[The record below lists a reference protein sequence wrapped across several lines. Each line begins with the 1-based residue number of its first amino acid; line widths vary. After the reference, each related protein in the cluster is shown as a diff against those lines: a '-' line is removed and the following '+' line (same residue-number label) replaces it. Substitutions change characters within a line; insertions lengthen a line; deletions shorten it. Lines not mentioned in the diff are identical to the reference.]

1 MVINWD
7 SFTPISSLG
16 GGILIGI
23 AALIL
28 MMTTGRVMGVSGIL
42 SGLFSVGE
50 TKLWRLAFLGGTA
63 LAPLLIA
70 TITGTPIASELVSHG
85 WLLYGA
91 AFLVGIGTALGSG
104 CTSGHGICGLAR
116 FSGRSLA
123 AVITFMVMAVIT
135 VYIIRHSGLGA

>member
-1 MVINWD
+1 MIINWD
-7 SFTPISSLG
+7 GFTPISSLG

-70 TITGTPIASELVSHG
+70 TITGTPVASELVSHG

-123 AVITFMVMAVIT
+123 AVITFMTMAVFT
-135 VYIIRHSGLGA
+135 VYIIRHSGLGG

>member
-1 MVINWD
+1 MIINWD

-63 LAPLLIA
+63 LAPLLIV
-70 TITGTPIASELVSHG
+70 TITGTPIASELVSDG

-116 FSGRSLA
+116 FSRRSLV

-135 VYIIRHSGLGA
+135 VYIIRHSGLGT

>member
-1 MVINWD
+1 MIINWD
-7 SFTPISSLG
+7 SFTPIPSLG

-63 LAPLLIA
+63 LAPLLIV
-70 TITGTPIASELVSHG
+70 TITGTPIASELVSDG

-116 FSGRSLA
+116 FSGRSLV

-135 VYIIRHSGLGA
+135 VYIIRHSGLGT

>member
-16 GGILIGI
+16 GGILVGI

-63 LAPLLIA
+63 LAPWLIV
-70 TITGTPIASELVSHG
+70 TITGTPIASELVSDG

-116 FSGRSLA
+116 FSGRSLV

-135 VYIIRHSGLGA
+135 VYIIRHSGLGT

>member
-1 MVINWD
+1 MLINWD

-16 GGILIGI
+16 GGILVGI

-91 AFLVGIGTALGSG
+91 AFLVGIGTVLGSG

-116 FSGRSLA
+116 FSGRSLV

-135 VYIIRHSGLGA
+135 VYIIRHSGLGT

>member
-1 MVINWD
+1 MIINWD
-7 SFTPISSLG
+7 SFTPIASLG

-23 AALIL
+23 AALML
-28 MMTTGRVMGVSGIL
+28 MITSGRVMGVSGIL
-42 SGLFSVGE
+42 SGLFSADD
-50 TKLWRLAFLGGTA
+50 TKLWRLAFLGGT
-63 LAPLLIA
+63 LIGPLLIV
-70 TITGTPIASELVSHG
+70 TITGTPIASELVSDG

-123 AVITFMVMAVIT
+123 AVITFMVMAVFT

>member
-1 MVINWD
+1 MLINWD

-16 GGILIGI
+16 GGILVGI

-63 LAPLLIA
+63 LAPWLIV
-70 TITGTPIASELVSHG
+70 TITGTPIASELVSDG

-91 AFLVGIGTALGSG
+91 AFLVGIGTVLGSG

-116 FSGRSLA
+116 FSGRSLV

-135 VYIIRHSGLGA
+135 VYIIRHSGLGT

>member
-1 MVINWD
+1 MLINWD

-16 GGILIGI
+16 GGILVGI

-63 LAPLLIA
+63 LAPWLIV
-70 TITGTPIASELVSHG
+70 TITGTPIASELVSDG

-116 FSGRSLA
+116 FSGRSLV

-135 VYIIRHSGLGA
+135 VYIIRHSGLGT

>member
-1 MVINWD
+1 MIINWD
-7 SFTPISSLG
+7 SFTPIASLG

-28 MMTTGRVMGVSGIL
+28 MITTGRVMGVSGIL
-42 SGLFSVGE
+42 SGLFSADE
-50 TKLWRLAFLGGTA
+50 TKWWRLAFLGGTIIG
-63 LAPLLIA
+63 PLLIV
-70 TITGTPIASELVSHG
+70 TITGTSIASELVSDG

-91 AFLVGIGTALGSG
+91 AFFVGIGTALSSG

-135 VYIIRHSGLGA
+135 VYIIRHSGLAA